1 MPENEWHIAE
11 YVLSYYPFGQPLS
24 TPADRRRLSEAH
36 ALLRLDDWVRFQ
48 EQALLDMYWKMGD
61 GLGLGIVPIRSPPKS
76 FDQIRGR
83 LAEAI
88 SHGELVVYARELPT
102 LRRTAPPIPP
112 PPPALVSASPSKV
125 QDWRIECGHHA
136 EQGKRA
142 VIQRGT
148 HIEIVPSKGELVDV
162 VKFHVRDDENGMP
175 QSLNTGTVN
184 VPKVGM
190 SGKYAVY
197 ALQAKYTGGTGNR
210 SFPLLSFWDAFAGVT
225 TYRVRGAPS
234 TIQVDVYH
242 PSQYKFELSVP
253 PFRRYK
259 TGSKLSK
266 MDKAGKD
273 IEVKE
278 AAVVRC
284 DHPVRWEIKEKSG
297 WSRSK
302 LELRK
307 KKTATRAGDTAP
319 TATSE
324 ETLAAESESV
334 AFSIDG
340 TQVKIDAVELL
351 KSIRKIHDDVKSI
364 ITTIDDAVPN
374 VGWYA
379 DFDLQFLHG
388 SLAAEWYW
396 KEHTDHRVFQY
407 IDVNA
412 DMQLISAE
420 LELGIGLKALMFRAQ
435 AYVKLAGSVSLIA
448 GARRDGPETP
458 ELSVGFGGKISGTV
472 GVRFEAG
479 NYIKPQL
486 KGESALDI
494 KGKLNLATGQSQPW
508 SIGYEIEWTG
518 IKVTAEVELASE
530 SRDGMFDQPWDWELA
545 GPKKLGEWRLPAAPD
560 PASPTWVSRD
570 RIQQVLLDVITK
582 GFDLEVVKRLP
593 DVQVLGVMARQEV
606 TLDPK
611 VIASEMADEIDKHD
625 TFDRSEKAVQ
635 GLAHAIRQDLEKMG
649 YRGLLHPCVE
659 ESKYQ
664 GYLKGKGLKDRLDA
678 MVPAAPNAAGQAKVI

>member
-11 YVLSYYPFGQPLS
+11 YVLSYYPFGQPLF

-242 PSQYKFELSVP
+242 PSQYKLELSAP
-253 PFRRYK
+253 PFRRYQ

-266 MDKAGKD
+266 IDKD
-273 IEVKE
+273 IKVKE
-278 AAVVRC
+278 AHVKKV

-302 LELRK
+302 LELKK

-340 TQVKIDAVELL
+340 AQVKIDAVEVL
-351 KSIRKIHDDVKSI
+351 KGIKKVRDDVITI
-364 ITTIDDAVPN
+364 IDTIEDAVPN

-407 IDVNA
+407 VDVNA

-435 AYVKLAGSVSLIA
+435 AYVKFSGSVSLLA
-448 GARRDGPETP
+448 GAKRDGPETP
-458 ELSVGFGGKISGTV
+458 ALSVGFGGKIAGAV

-479 NYIKPQL
+479 NWIQPQL
-486 KGESALDI
+486 KGESGLDI
-494 KGKLNLATGQSQPW
+494 NGKINLATAQSQPW
-508 SIGYEIEWTG
+508 SIGYEIQWTG
-518 IKVTAEVELASE
+518 IKVTAEVQQASKNR
-530 SRDGMFDQPWDWELA
+530 SGYAKSPPWEWELA
-545 GPKKLGEWRLPAAPD
+545 KPKTLREWQWPAAPP
-560 PASPTWVSRD
+560 PASSTWVSRA
-570 RIQQVLLDVITK
+570 RIQQVLLDVITE
-582 GFDLEVVKRLP
+582 GRNLEVVRREQALI
-593 DVQVLGVMARQEV
+593 LGEKATLERH
-606 TLDPK
+606 LDPEQVAK
-611 VIASEMADEIDKHD
+611 DLVEEIDKHE

-635 GLAHAIRQDLEKMG
+635 GLAHAIRQDLERMG
-649 YRGLLHPCVE
+649 CRGFLNPKVDESTYRA
-659 ESKYQ
+659 
-664 GYLKGKGLKDRLDA
+664 YLNGKGLKDRLDA
-678 MVPAAPNAAGQAKVI
+678 MVPAAPNASGQAKVI

>member
-11 YVLSYYPFGQPLS
+11 YVISYYPFGQPLS
-24 TPADRRRLSEAH
+24 TPADRRRLSDAH

-61 GLGLGIVPIRSPPKS
+61 RLGFGIVPIRSPPKS

-88 SHGELVVYARELPT
+88 NHGELVVYARELPT

-112 PPPALVSASPSKV
+112 LAPALVSVSPSKV
-125 QDWRIECGHHA
+125 QDWRIECAHHA
-136 EQGKRA
+136 EKGTRA
-142 VIQRGT
+142 VIERGT
-148 HIEIVPSKGELVDV
+148 HIEIVPSKGKLVDV

-175 QSLNTGTVN
+175 QSLNTDSVN

-190 SGKYAVY
+190 SGHYAVY
-197 ALQAKYTGGTGNR
+197 ALQARYKGGTGDR
-210 SFPLLSFWDAFAGVT
+210 SFPLSSFWDALGEVT

-234 TIQVDVYH
+234 TIQVDVYN
-242 PSQYKFELSVP
+242 PSQYKFEISAP
-253 PFRRYK
+253 PFSRYK

-278 AAVVRC
+278 AALVKS
-284 DHPVRWEIKEKSG
+284 DHAVRWTVREKSG
-297 WSRSK
+297 WSRSN
-302 LELRK
+302 LELTK

-324 ETLAAESESV
+324 QTLAAESESV
-334 AFSIDG
+334 VFSIDG
-340 TQVKIDAVELL
+340 VKVKIDAVQVL
-351 KSIRKIHDDVKSI
+351 KGLKKIRDDVTKI
-364 ITTIDDAVPN
+364 IQTIEDSVPN

-396 KEHTDHRVFQY
+396 REHTDHRVFQY

-412 DMQLISAE
+412 EMKLISAE

-435 AYVKLAGSVSLIA
+435 AFVKLGGSVSLFA
-448 GARRDGPETP
+448 GAKRDGPETP
-458 ELSVGFGGKISGTV
+458 ALSVDFGGRIAGAV
-472 GVRFEAG
+472 GVRFEVGA
-479 NYIKPQL
+479 YIQPQL
-486 KGESALDI
+486 KGESALVI
-494 KGKLNLATGQSQPW
+494 KGRLNLATGQSQPW
-508 SIGYEIEWTG
+508 SIGYDIDWTG
-518 IKVTAEVELASE
+518 VKVTAEVQMASE
-530 SRDGMFDQPWDWELA
+530 SRDGMFDEPWEWELA
-545 GPKKLGEWRLPAAPD
+545 TPTKLGQWQWPAAQP
-560 PASPTWVSRD
+560 PSSPNWVSRD
-570 RIQQVLLDVITK
+570 RIQQVLLNVITK

-611 VIASEMADEIDKHD
+611 VVASEMADEIDKHQ

-649 YRGLLHPCVE
+649 YRGGLHPCVE

-664 GYLKGKGLKDRLDA
+664 AYLKGKGLKDRLDA
-678 MVPAAPNAAGQAKVI
+678 MVFAAPNASGQAKVI